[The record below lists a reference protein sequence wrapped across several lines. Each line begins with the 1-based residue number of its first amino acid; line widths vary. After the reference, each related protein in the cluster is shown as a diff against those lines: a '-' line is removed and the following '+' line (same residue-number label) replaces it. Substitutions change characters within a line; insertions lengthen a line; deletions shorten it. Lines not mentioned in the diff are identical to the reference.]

1 MTALPGQNVDIV
13 TAEIIRNRLIA
24 GANDMATTLVRTAFN
39 PLLYE
44 VQDYGVAIVSPEGM
58 LWAEC
63 PACTIFSRTL
73 PNVIRTAVEHRGSSG
88 FEPGDILIVND
99 PYLTGTHISD
109 TTVYMPV
116 FYDGALVAFTA
127 VTAHWADI
135 GGKEPGGW
143 CPDTVD
149 VYQEGLC
156 FTHQRLLCAGERNE
170 DLWEMICHNVRVPEV
185 VTGDLQAQIAACR
198 QGAERI
204 YAVCARYGLES
215 LHIAMT
221 RAIEA
226 TAAAME
232 QEVRRL
238 GEGSWGATIA
248 LDSDG
253 VSEEGDFIIA
263 LEVTIRNGRIH
274 VSFDGTS
281 AAARGPI
288 NIPEIGTRGAVA
300 TVVKGLL
307 MPDDATNEG
316 HAAQVDLTISP
327 GLMVSPTRPQPVDS
341 YGYAIECITECMFQ
355 ALGPVFPERVPAG
368 GCQLFGFSLSRADA
382 RDGKPFVMMD
392 PMDVGNGAYPDCD
405 GPTMMF
411 VGNGDV
417 PNNPVEITE
426 TRYPL
431 RIERLELCTDVR
443 GAGRFNGG
451 KGLIK
456 DYRILENG
464 ISLMFASENVN
475 DPTAKGLEGGLAGK
489 PSSVTVDYGGSHE
502 QTYYRRQNGIGPLPA
517 GSVHRA
523 ISGGG
528 GGRGRPETRDPELV
542 LKDIRNGFI
551 DARTAREVYRVV
563 ITEGVAHELDIEQTR
578 TLRADKL

>member
-1 MTALPGQNVDIV
+1 MNAIPGQNLDIV

-24 GANDMATTLVRTAFN
+24 GTNDMATTLVRTAFN

-44 VQDYGVAIVSPEGM
+44 VQDYGVAIVSPEGL

-63 PACTIFSRTL
+63 PACTIFSRTI
-73 PNVIRTAVEHRGSSG
+73 PSVIRAAVEHRGISG
-88 FEPGDILIVND
+88 FEPGDILIAND

-116 FYDGALVAFTA
+116 FHGDALVAFTA

-143 CPDTVD
+143 CPDSVD

-156 FTHQRLLCAGERNE
+156 FTNQRLIHAGERNE
-170 DLWEMICHNVRVPEV
+170 DLWEMIRNNVRVPEM

-204 YAVCARYGLES
+204 GAVCARYGVGNLQA
-215 LHIAMT
+215 AMT

-232 QEVRRL
+232 RELRRVDQ
-238 GEGSWGATIA
+238 GAWGASIA

-253 VSEEGDFIIA
+253 VNDEGEFIIA
-263 LEVTIRNGRIH
+263 LEVTIRQGRIH

-281 AAARGPI
+281 TAARGPI
-288 NIPEIGTRGAVA
+288 NIPEVGTRGAVA
-300 TVVKGLL
+300 TVIKGLL

-316 HAAQVDLTISP
+316 HAAQIDFTISP
-327 GLMVSPTRPQPVDS
+327 GLLVSPTRPQPVDS

-368 GCQLFGFSLSRADA
+368 GFQLFGFSLSRADA

-392 PMDVGNGAYPDCD
+392 PMDGGNGAYPDCD

-431 RIERLELCTDVR
+431 RIERLELCADVM

-456 DYRILENG
+456 DYRVLERG
-464 ISLMFASENVN
+464 LSLMFASENVK
-475 DPTAKGLEGGLAGK
+475 DPTAKGLEGGLNGK
-489 PSSVTVDYGGSHE
+489 PNSVTVDYGGSNE
-502 QTYYRRQNGIGPLPA
+502 KTFYRRQNGIGPLAA
-517 GSVHRA
+517 GTIHRA

-528 GGRGRPETRDPELV
+528 GGRGRPETRDPDQV
-542 LKDIRNGFI
+542 LRDVRNGFI
-551 DARTAREVYRVV
+551 DVRTARDVYRVAIADGRPPAV
-563 ITEGVAHELDIEQTR
+563 DIEQTR
-578 TLRADKL
+578 ALRAD